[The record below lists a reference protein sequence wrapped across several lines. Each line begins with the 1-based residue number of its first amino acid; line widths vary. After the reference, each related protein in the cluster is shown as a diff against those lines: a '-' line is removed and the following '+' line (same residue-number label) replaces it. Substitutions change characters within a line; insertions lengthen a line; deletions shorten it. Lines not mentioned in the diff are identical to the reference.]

1 MTRNVKSELIFVRHG
16 TTNSNQNGLLHG
28 RTDIPLDPS
37 GIREAQLAARRIL
50 ELGGVEQVVTSPLQ
64 RAMVTAHEIGAML
77 GIDPITDPR
86 LIEFDFGDLEGVSFD
101 DLQDKHTALYLS
113 MIDPD
118 GFELPFPNG
127 ESRSALHSRVV
138 ETLER
143 IPDETPDGGRTV
155 IVAHLIVIAT
165 AIAHLTSG
173 DPNDAIRY
181 LVGNASIS
189 RLVLDGN
196 GSAELIELNDTTHL
210 QLSPEEEGV

>member
-1 MTRNVKSELIFVRHG
+1 MTRNVKTELVFVRHG

-28 RTDIPLDPS
+28 RTDIPLD
-37 GIREAQLAARRIL
+37 GVGVREAQLAARRIM
-50 ELGGVEQVVTSPLQ
+50 ELGSIEQVVTSPLQ
-64 RAMVTAHEIGAML
+64 RAMVTAQEIGTVL
-77 GIDPITDPR
+77 GIDPVADPR

-101 DLQDKHTALYLS
+101 DLQDKHTDLYLS

-138 ETLER
+138 QTLDQ
-143 IPDETPDGGRTV
+143 IPGEASGGGRTV

-173 DPNDAIRY
+173 DPNDAVRY

-196 GSAELIELNDTTHL
+196 GSAELIALNDTTHL